1 MSTISSASRHNLPV
15 FLSRLATGRA
25 ILPYR
30 QMEFFRRSRLS
41 SRNDTKRF
49 EPWDVP
55 SEGRGLRYLVR
66 FVNRAYTKL
75 VEAELRKHIDI
86 TYAQWSFIRVLC
98 DEDGLSQRELSDRNG
113 LMENTTFV
121 ALNIMQTR
129 GWVRRRRDTKDQ
141 RRWLIYLTEEGRAL
155 SRLHPLVEKTAR
167 IAVENV
173 PPETITFVR
182 QGLRQMLGNLET
194 AIEKRTNGS
203 RAKAKNVTQAK
214 AARGQVKSKATRK
227 SKRAAVY
234 PLEAR

>member
-1 MSTISSASRHNLPV
+1 M
-15 FLSRLATGRA
+15 
-25 ILPYR
+25 
-30 QMEFFRRSRLS
+30 S

-49 EPWDVP
+49 KPWDVP

-75 VEAELRKHIDI
+75 VEAELRKHVDI

-129 GWVRRRRDTKDQ
+129 GWVRRQRDTTDK
-141 RRWLIYLTEEGRAL
+141 RRWLIYLTAEGRGL
-155 SRLHPLVEKTAR
+155 GRLHPLVEKTAR

-194 AIEKRTNGS
+194 ALENHANGS
-203 RAKAKNVTQAK
+203 LAKAKNITPPK
-214 AARGQVKSKATRK
+214 AARGRVKPKPTRK
-227 SKRAAVY
+227 AKRAAAY
-234 PLEAR
+234 SLEAR